1 MLSVVM
7 LSEVILSVAFSHRN
21 AEFHML
27 TVIKLP
33 VVMLSV
39 QGNICSDK
47 VHETASFTPDTVN
60 LIKLFWSK
68 FTYSLGKLDSLPC
81 FSLILRLIL

>member
-1 MLSVVM
+1 MLNVVM

-21 AEFHML
+21 VECHML
-27 TVIKLP
+27 TVIMLH

-47 VHETASFTPDTVN
+47 AQH
-60 LIKLFWSK
+60 
-68 FTYSLGKLDSLPC
+68 
-81 FSLILRLIL
+81 

>member
-1 MLSVVM
+1 MLNVVM
-7 LSEVILSVAFSHRN
+7 LSEVIVSVTFSHRN
-21 AEFHML
+21 AECHML

-47 VHETASFTPDTVN
+47 AQH
-60 LIKLFWSK
+60 
-68 FTYSLGKLDSLPC
+68 
-81 FSLILRLIL
+81 